1 MSKVKNF
8 KIPLDERVAREL
20 EEDII
25 FGRLQ
30 PGERLREGALLERFG
45 GTRHFM
51 RQSLARLERSGIV
64 VLERNKG
71 AMVRTFSAEEV
82 GHIYEVR
89 EMLHRRAALCTP
101 LPASEELIEELKAIN
116 DEYCACIAA
125 NDLRGIHETN
135 DAFHKAQ
142 LSACTNP
149 YLRELIFEYM
159 DITLAIRAKN
169 LANPARLKESIEHH
183 RLIIKYLQGTDS
195 WMLAELSV
203 DHIKPS
209 KKIYIEV
216 IKNRKN

>member
-1 MSKVKNF
+1 MSKFEKF
-8 KIPLDERVAREL
+8 EIPLEERVAREL

-30 PGERLREGALLERFG
+30 PGERLREDALLERFG

-64 VLERNKG
+64 VHERNKG

-89 EMLHRRAALCTP
+89 EMLYRRAARCTP
-101 LPASEELIEELKAIN
+101 LPASAELIEELKAIN
-116 DEYCACIAA
+116 DEYGACIAA

-142 LSACTNP
+142 LSACANP
-149 YLRELIFEYM
+149 YLRELVFDYM

-169 LANPARLKESIEHH
+169 IANPAHLQESIEHH

-209 KKIYIEV
+209 KKMYIES
-216 IKNRKN
+216 ING

>member
-1 MSKVKNF
+1 MSRIDNF
-8 KIPLDERVAREL
+8 ELPLEERVAREL
-20 EEDII
+20 EVDII

-30 PGERLREGALLERFG
+30 PGERLREDALLERFG

-64 VLERNKG
+64 VHERNKG

-89 EMLHRRAALCTP
+89 ELLYRQAAQCTP
-101 LPASEELIEELKAIN
+101 LPASAELIEELKVIN
-116 DEYCACIAA
+116 DEYGACIAA

-142 LSACTNP
+142 LSACANP
-149 YLRELIFEYM
+149 YLRELVFEYM
-159 DITLAIRAKN
+159 DITLAIRAKS

-209 KKIYIEV
+209 KTMYIES
-216 IKNRKN
+216 ING